1 MSETAPRGSRQ
12 LQESLKYQNQA
23 ALTLA
28 RAGYRVRQLPKREGE
43 PSPDFEIEGR
53 TFDCHTPDQQTPA
66 DSVRRSLSRKSKEQA
81 SRFILNLDRSGL
93 DATEIRRRMLAMPS
107 RDVRE
112 VLVVRNDMVSRI
124 WP

>member
-1 MSETAPRGSRQ
+1 
-12 LQESLKYQNQA
+12 
-23 ALTLA
+23 
-28 RAGYRVRQLPKREGE
+28 LPKREGG

-107 RDVRE
+107 RSVRE
-112 VLVVRNDMVSRI
+112 VLVVRNDTVSRL